1 MGLAGEIHIV
11 VKTALAPHEAD
22 VLETLDWL
30 TDSELSHGPVV
41 THVDGARSRSGNFVT
56 APRVKI
62 CSFRRTTHPVSEG
75 NTLEVHADS
84 LAGKL
89 LATGMVKILRTL
101 GDWPQ
106 ILHRSR
112 RTLS

>member
-1 MGLAGEIHIV
+1 

-30 TDSELSHGPVV
+30 TNSELSHGPVV
-41 THVDGARSRSGNFVT
+41 THVDGAGSRSGNFVA

-62 CSFRRTTHPVSEG
+62 FNFRRTTNPRRRG
-75 NTLEVHADS
+75 NTLELHTDS

-89 LATGMVKILRTL
+89 LATWTVKILRAL
-101 GDWPQ
+101 CAWPQ
-106 ILHRSR
+106 IVHRSR
-112 RTLS
+112 RILS

>member
-11 VKTALAPHEAD
+11 VKTALTSHEAD
-22 VLETLDWL
+22 VFETLDWL

-41 THVDGARSRSGNFVT
+41 THVDGAGSRSGNSL
-56 APRVKI
+56 AAWRVKI
-62 CSFRRTTHPVSEG
+62 CSFRRTTDPAAEG

-89 LATGMVKILRTL
+89 LTPGRVKIVRALCGWR
-101 GDWPQ
+101 Q
-106 ILHRSR
+106 ILHGSR
-112 RTLS
+112 CTLS

>member
-1 MGLAGEIHIV
+1 
-11 VKTALAPHEAD
+11 
-22 VLETLDWL
+22 
-30 TDSELSHGPVV
+30 
-41 THVDGARSRSGNFVT
+41 
-56 APRVKI
+56 
-62 CSFRRTTHPVSEG
+62 
-75 NTLEVHADS
+75 VHADS

-89 LATGMVKILRTL
+89 LATGMVKILRAL